1 MSMQALLHGKYYCVA
16 IKQVVIASKHYC
28 MYSNACE
35 KISKYERLIYL
46 SPLPVSVVDTRR
58 RAIDSHWCRQVGRV
72 LVGSVPGMRRNDDCL
87 V

>member
-1 MSMQALLHGKYYCVA
+1 MQALLHGKYYCVA

-58 RAIDSHWCRQVGRV
+58 RTIRQSLVPTSRQGSCR
-72 LVGSVPGMRRNDDCL
+72 LCPRNEAQ
-87 V
+87 